1 MKSKVL
7 SLILAVCTLC
17 SLLVSPASAVSGDSA
32 VQMVQALGILDGT
45 DTESRVPRGEL

>member
-7 SLILAVCTLC
+7 SLILAVCTFC

-32 VQMVQALGILDGT
+32 VQIFQALRISDCT
-45 DTESRVPRGEL
+45 DL